1 MSRRGLYLTAISSAA
16 VWTVALLVASA
27 SGASGQQPA
36 SGARED
42 ISEYLPP
49 GNAKALVAK
58 ECAACHDFRNVV
70 RLRASKQAW
79 EAVVLDMVARG
90 APLMIE
96 DADAITSYLGEV
108 FGPKAPPL
116 VDINTATQDELV
128 KLPGMTAALADRLTA
143 HRKEKGPFASRDDV
157 RAVIGFDAPAFEKV
171 KWYIRAAR

>member
-1 MSRRGLYLTAISSAA
+1 MSRRGLYL
-16 VWTVALLVASA
+16 VALLVASA
-27 SGASGQQPA
+27 SGASAQQPA
-36 SGARED
+36 SGAREN

-49 GNAKALVAK
+49 GNGKALVAK
-58 ECAACHDFRNVV
+58 ECSACHEFRSVV

-96 DADAITSYLGEV
+96 DADAITAYLSDV

-116 VDINTATQDELV
+116 VDVNTATQDELV
-128 KLPGMTAALADRLTA
+128 KLPGMTAALADRLAA
-143 HRKEKGPFASRDDV
+143 HRKEKGPFSSRDEV

-171 KWYIRAAR
+171 KWYIRAAK

>member
-1 MSRRGLYLTAISSAA
+1 MSRRGLYLTVSLSAA
-16 VWTVALLVASA
+16 LWTVVLLVASA
-27 SGASGQQPA
+27 SGASGQQRA

-49 GNAKALVAK
+49 GNGKALVAK
-58 ECAACHDFRNVV
+58 ECSACHDFRSVV

-96 DADAITSYLGEV
+96 DADAITGYLSEV

-116 VDINTATQDELV
+116 VDVNTATRDELV
-128 KLPGMTAALADRLTA
+128 KLPGMTPALADRVEA
-143 HRKEKGPFASRDDV
+143 HRKEKPFSSREEV
-157 RAVIGFDAPAFEKV
+157 RAVIGFDAPAFDKV

>member
-1 MSRRGLYLTAISSAA
+1 MSRRGFYLTVIPSA
-16 VWTVALLVASA
+16 VLWTVALLVASA
-27 SGASGQQPA
+27 SGASGQQRT

-49 GNAKALVAK
+49 GNGKALVAK

-70 RLRASKQAW
+70 RFRASKQAW

-96 DADAITSYLGEV
+96 DADAITSYLSEV

-116 VDINTATQDELV
+116 VDVNTATRDELV
-128 KLPGMTAALADRLTA
+128 KLPGMTPELADRVAA
-143 HRKEKGPFASRDDV
+143 HRKDKGPFSSRDEV
-157 RAVIGFDAPAFEKV
+157 RAVIGFDAPAFDKV